1 MARRHWRG
9 PLREPYDDPKDMPL
23 EKPRMLRRGVETV
36 LKEDIFGRSAI
47 QSALSLPQREIEQ
60 IVGVD
65 AGFFNSAGVVELPVR
80 SRKDGLKA
88 VDLESG
94 NVLEFPRRQQG

>member
-1 MARRHWRG
+1 
-9 PLREPYDDPKDMPL
+9 
-23 EKPRMLRRGVETV
+23 MLRRGVETV